1 MKKLTN
7 KKVPKKKI
15 AVGIGTV
22 GSVIGAGLLIRKF
35 RKRNK

>member
-7 KKVPKKKI
+7 KKVSKKKV